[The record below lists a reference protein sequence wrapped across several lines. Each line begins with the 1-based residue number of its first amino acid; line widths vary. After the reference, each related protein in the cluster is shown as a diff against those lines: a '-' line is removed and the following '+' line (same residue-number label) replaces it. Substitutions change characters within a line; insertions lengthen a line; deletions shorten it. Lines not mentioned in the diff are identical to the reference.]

1 VSDPPDKPPSPKRFL
16 TAADVAEEIGVS
28 LTSAYEIMRQAGIQP
43 IRGLVRVSRENLEAW
58 LKAEREKRER
68 GLRHHATWD
77 AHDDGRDA
85 PSARTTHAPSVRAR
99 SEPEPLIRP
108 TKWRTR
114 LRKDK

>member
-1 VSDPPDKPPSPKRFL
+1 VTTPPEKAPRPKRFL
-16 TAADVAEEIGVS
+16 TAADVAEELGVS
-28 LTSAYEIMRQAGIQP
+28 LTSAYEIMRQAGLQP
-43 IRGLVRVSRENLEAW
+43 IRGLVKVSRENLEAW
-58 LKAEREKRER
+58 LKSEREKRER
-68 GLRHHATWD
+68 GLRQPATWD
-77 AHDDGRDA
+77 EPDDGRDA